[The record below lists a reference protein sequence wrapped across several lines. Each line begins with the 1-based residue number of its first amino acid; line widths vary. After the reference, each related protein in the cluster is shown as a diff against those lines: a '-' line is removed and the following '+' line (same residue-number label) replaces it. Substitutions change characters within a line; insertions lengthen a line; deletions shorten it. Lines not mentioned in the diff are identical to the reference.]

1 VAEIRSEIRNDSLPP
16 ARGQRI
22 ARLAGRQHGVVA
34 RTQLGVLGLDRF
46 AIRRRV
52 AAGSLHPLHDGRV
65 FAVGLDPLSMA
76 GRYLAA
82 VMACGSGA
90 VLSHRS
96 AADLWGL
103 RPNSRWLEVTATR
116 GSKAVAGVRV
126 HRTRML
132 APQDY
137 TVHDG
142 IPVTSVARTLLD
154 LGAVL
159 RDPDLATAI
168 DRAERSRIFD
178 LAKVT
183 EVLDRAKGR
192 RGARALRQAIAAYEP
207 STEKSVLERRF
218 RGLLETAPE
227 IPTPSFNAAVEGEQ
241 TTHEVDAF
249 WPDRQLAIQLDGF
262 EFHRTRRDRERDA
275 TSDADLELAGRR
287 VMRLTWDDVAVHAER
302 TLRRLRLAGA

>member
-1 VAEIRSEIRNDSLPP
+1 
-16 ARGQRI
+16 
-22 ARLAGRQHGVVA
+22 
-34 RTQLGVLGLDRF
+34 
-46 AIRRRV
+46 V
-52 AAGSLHPLHDGRV
+52 AAGSLHPLHGGRV
-65 FAVGLDPLSMA
+65 YAVGLDPLSVP

-82 VMACGSGA
+82 VIACGSGA

-96 AADLWGL
+96 AAGIWGL

-116 GSKAVAGVRV
+116 GSAKVPGIRV
-126 HRTRML
+126 HTTRML
-132 APQDY
+132 APQDF

-154 LGAVL
+154 LSAVV
-159 RDPDLATAI
+159 DGPDLPPAI

-178 LAKVT
+178 LTAVV
-183 EVLDRAKGR
+183 EVLDRANGR

-207 STEKSVLERRF
+207 STQKSVLERRF
-218 RGLLETAPE
+218 RALLETTD
-227 IPTPSFNAAVEGEQ
+227 IPTPAFNALVDGE
-241 TTHEVDAF
+241 TATHEVDAF

-287 VMRLTWDDVAVHAER
+287 VMRLTWDDVTVHPER